1 MGRVKNWGQ
10 IQELNFESF
19 ILGKFWFLIEMPSQF
34 VSVTSTR
41 IVYFIFKIMHDV
53 RSLSI
58 QLENEYFESS
68 STNIILL
75 ALV

>member
-19 ILGKFWFLIEMPSQF
+19 ILGKFWLLIEMTSQF

-41 IVYFIFKIMHDV
+41 IVYFIYKIMHDV
-53 RSLSI
+53 RSLLI
-58 QLENEYFESS
+58 QLENDYFELS

-75 ALV
+75 APV